1 MQKKI
6 LFLEDLYNFYSNNYK
21 KSVHYSAEKTG
32 KPIVVQAHGTMHF
45 DESDN
50 STEGLTAVHLQACHI
65 DENLNG
71 SSISKTVME
80 AALPSFK
87 NRPLLG
93 YIHIVNGQPEFY
105 SHNMHEDENGEIVYD
120 EVPVG
125 IIPESC
131 DAKLVYDEEK
141 DKTYVEVD
149 GYIFDEY
156 SKAKEILE
164 RDGECAC
171 SVELAIRE
179 LSFNAKS
186 KVLEIED
193 FFFMGVT
200 ALGKT
205 PEGNPVMPGMANS
218 NIKLKDFTTNNSMFS
233 DFENKINELQE
244 RLSLLESACS
254 DTQSLEEGGQPIVEN
269 VNEIEEI
276 TEVEEVTTEES
287 TEEVDTE
294 SIKETVQESSEENP
308 EVIETE
314 SAEDDSET
322 ESTENFEKMIRSYE
336 ISHEDVKYALY
347 QLLAPFEDAD
357 NDWYFINSVYD
368 SYFTYESWFGDK
380 IFGQAYIKDGDNVS
394 FDGERYN
401 LHRELLTDA
410 EYAELQNMRSN
421 YAALVEFKENIEK
434 NEAHAA
440 RENVL
445 NSEKYSILSQKD
457 DNGNFTNDSFAKLY
471 SEMDNY
477 NIEELEKE
485 VKVLLAEYAL
495 NGGKFA
501 VVSHEEPKQNKIK
514 IGSTI
519 FGNKKDDKD
528 SFLQGLLNLN
538 K

>member
-6 LFLEDLYNFYSNNYK
+6 LFLEDLYNFYANNYK
-21 KSVHYSAEKTG
+21 KSIHYSADKTG
-32 KPIVVQAHGTMHF
+32 NPIIVQTHGMMYF

-50 STEGLTAVHLQACHI
+50 SAEGLTAIHLQACHT

-87 NRPLLG
+87 NRPLLA
-93 YIHIVNGQPEFY
+93 YIHSVNGQPEFY

-120 EVPVG
+120 EIPVG

-141 DKTYVEVD
+141 EKTYVEVD
-149 GYIFDEY
+149 GYVFDEY

-179 LSFNAKS
+179 LSFNAKT
-186 KVLEIED
+186 KLLEIED
-193 FFFMGVT
+193 FYFMGVT

-218 NIKLKDFTTNNSMFS
+218 NIKLKDFTRNNSMFS

-254 DTQSLEEGGQPIVEN
+254 DTQSLGEGGQPKVEI
-269 VNEIEEI
+269 VNEIEGI
-276 TEVEEVTTEES
+276 TEVEEVTPEES
-287 TEEVDTE
+287 TEEVVAE
-294 SIKETVQESSEENP
+294 SVNEVVQESSEENA

-314 SAEDDSET
+314 STEDNSET
-322 ESTENFEKMIRSYE
+322 ENTESFEKMIRSYE
-336 ISHEDVKYALY
+336 ISHEDLRFALY

-357 NDWYFINSVYD
+357 NEWYFINSVYD
-368 SYFTYESWFGDK
+368 SYFTYENWLGDK
-380 IFGQAYIKDGDNVS
+380 IFGQAYVKDGDNVS

-410 EYAELQNMRSN
+410 EYAELQTMRSN

-440 RENVL
+440 REDVL
-445 NSEKYSILSQKD
+445 NNEKYSMLSQKD
-457 DNGNFTNDSFAKLY
+457 DDGNFTNESFAKLY

-477 NIEELEKE
+477 SIEELEKE
-485 VKVLLAEYAL
+485 IKVLLAEYAL

-501 VVSHEEPKQNKIK
+501 ATAEKPKQNKIK

-519 FGNKKDDKD
+519 FGNKNDDKD
-528 SFLQGLLNLN
+528 SFLQGLLNFN